1 MVLSK
6 RLAAA
11 LNSLA
16 LQGDAVEIL
25 VINKNGTRRDI
36 LELKKD

>member
-1 MVLSK
+1 MLILV
-6 RLAAA
+6 

-25 VINKNGTRRDI
+25 VINKNGTRRDV

>member
-1 MVLSK
+1 MLLRTMLILV
-6 RLAAA
+6 

-25 VINKNGTRRDI
+25 VINKSGTRRDI

>member
-1 MVLSK
+1 MLLSTMLTVLK
-6 RLAAA
+6 
-11 LNSLA
+11 SLA

-25 VINKNGTRRDI
+25 VINKNGTRRDL

>member
-1 MVLSK
+1 MAGLSCDW
-6 RLAAA
+6 
-11 LNSLA
+11 

-25 VINKNGTRRDI
+25 VITKDGTRRES

>member
-1 MVLSK
+1 MVLRK
-6 RLAAA
+6 RLTIV
-11 LNSLA
+11 LSLLA

-25 VINKNGTRRDI
+25 VINKNGTRRDV

>member
-1 MVLSK
+1 MVLRN
-6 RLAAA
+6 RLAIV
-11 LNSLA
+11 LSLLA

-25 VINKNGTRRDI
+25 VINKNGTRRDV

>member
-1 MVLSK
+1 MVLRK
-6 RLAAA
+6 RLAIV
-11 LNSLA
+11 LSLLA

-25 VINKNGTRRDI
+25 VINKNGTRRDV

>member
-1 MVLSK
+1 MLLSTM
-6 RLAAA
+6 LTV

-25 VINKNGTRRDI
+25 VINKNGTRRDL

>member
-1 MVLSK
+1 MLS
-6 RLAAA
+6 L
-11 LNSLA
+11 LA

-25 VINKNGTRRDI
+25 VINKNGTRRDV

>member
-1 MVLSK
+1 MLLRTMLTTVLS
-6 RLAAA
+6 
-11 LNSLA
+11 SLA

-25 VINKNGTRRDI
+25 VINKNGTRRDV

>member
-1 MVLSK
+1 MVLSTT
-6 RLAAA
+6 LAAV

>member
-1 MVLSK
+1 MVLRK
-6 RLAAA
+6 KLTTV
-11 LNSLA
+11 LNVLA

-25 VINKNGTRRDI
+25 VINKSGTRRDI

>member
-1 MVLSK
+1 MLLRTMLTTV
-6 RLAAA
+6 

-25 VINKNGTRRDI
+25 VINKNGTRRDV